1 VTTLNII
8 NEGIETCGCG
18 FADHRRHIYHGQEA
32 VRVAKAVNPKIVI
45 PMHRSKTNPLGFD
58 RKVEAGSDIKVV
70 PLQIGEV
77 FHV

>member
-1 VTTLNII
+1 MKELRP
-8 NEGIETCGCG
+8 
-18 FADHRRHIYHGQEA
+18 ADVALLTIGGTFTMDLQEA